1 MDDSDG
7 HEVECALRETEEEI
21 GIKKELIKVWG
32 PGSQITPSFET
43 SVVPVIAEIRNYDP
57 SILCA
62 NPEEVDE
69 IFTVSLQNLI
79 NPKLVRH
86 TQFRSS
92 SGKGYVMP
100 CYLGGPKKFWGMTA
114 VVSFCYLIT
123 LKNINKF
130 SISWQVTH
138 FLLCS
143 LLPAEMYR
151 HKLPFVMSYSAK

>member
-1 MDDSDG
+1 MKIIRNYFFLGGVMEDSDV

-21 GIKKELIKVWG
+21 GIKPELVKVWG

-43 SVVPVIAEIRNYDP
+43 SVVPVIAEIRNFSP
-57 SILCA
+57 SMLKA

-69 IFTVSLQNLI
+69 IFTISLERLI
-79 NPKLVRH
+79 NPKYVRH

-114 VVSFCYLIT
+114 VVSVMRYLIMT
-123 LKNINKF
+123 KI
-130 SISWQVTH
+130 
-138 FLLCS
+138 
-143 LLPAEMYR
+143 
-151 HKLPFVMSYSAK
+151 